1 MLPWIISAGF
11 FLTAAGLL
19 IKIRMMQKSADEIR
33 KIFGECLLEDTN
45 MQITVSS
52 GDRHIRRL
60 AADIN
65 RELKLLRAQRR
76 RYQQGDRELKEAVT
90 NISHDLRTPLTAI
103 NGYLELLEEEG
114 KSEAAKR
121 YLSCIKNRT
130 EAMKGL
136 TEELFCY
143 TIVRAEEPKKKEETD
158 ISGVLEESLLS
169 FYGAM
174 VSKEIVPEIQ
184 VPDKKII
191 RNVNKASLV
200 RVFGNIIS
208 NMIKYSEGEM
218 KVKLLENGEMHFS
231 NKAPKLQA
239 VQVEKLFDRFFTV
252 EDARISTG
260 LGLSIV
266 KTLTEEMGGSIRAEY
281 REETLTIFLIF

>member
-103 NGYLELLEEEG
+103 NGYLELLEEEE

-174 VSKEIVPEIQ
+174 VSKGIVPEIQ

-218 KVKLLENGEMHFS
+218 KVKLLENGEIHFS
-231 NKAPKLQA
+231 NKAPKLQT

-260 LGLSIV
+260 LGLSIA

>member
-11 FLTAAGLL
+11 FLTTAGLF
-19 IKIRMMQKSADEIR
+19 IKIRMMQKSADEIG

-103 NGYLELLEEEG
+103 NGYLELLEEEE

-174 VSKEIVPEIQ
+174 VSKGIVPEIQ

-260 LGLSIV
+260 LGLSIA

>member
-103 NGYLELLEEEG
+103 NGYLELLEEEE

-174 VSKEIVPEIQ
+174 VSKGIVPEIQ

-218 KVKLLENGEMHFS
+218 KVELLDSGEIRFS
-231 NKAPKLQA
+231 NKAPKLRA

-252 EDARISTG
+252 EDARVSTG
-260 LGLSIV
+260 LGLSIA

-281 REETLTIFLIF
+281 REETLTIFLVF

>member
-11 FLTAAGLL
+11 FLTAAWLL

-260 LGLSIV
+260 LGLSIA

>member
-33 KIFGECLLEDTN
+33 KIFGEYLLEDTN

-103 NGYLELLEEEG
+103 NGYLELLEEEE

-174 VSKEIVPEIQ
+174 VSKGIVPEIQ

-260 LGLSIV
+260 LGLSIA

>member
-1 MLPWIISAGF
+1 
-11 FLTAAGLL
+11 
-19 IKIRMMQKSADEIR
+19 
-33 KIFGECLLEDTN
+33 

-103 NGYLELLEEEG
+103 SGYLELLEEEE
-114 KSEAAKR
+114 KSEAVKR
-121 YLSCIKNRT
+121 YLFCIKNRT
-130 EAMKGL
+130 EAMKDL

-143 TIVRAEEPKKKEETD
+143 TIVRSEEPKKKEKTD
-158 ISGVLEESLLS
+158 ISSVLEESLLS

-174 VSKEIVPEIQ
+174 VSKGIVPEIQ

-218 KVKLLENGEMHFS
+218 KVELLENGEIHFS
-231 NKAPKLQA
+231 NKAPKLQT

-260 LGLSIV
+260 LGLSIA

>member
-103 NGYLELLEEEG
+103 NGYLELLEEEE

-174 VSKEIVPEIQ
+174 VSKGIVPEIQ

-260 LGLSIV
+260 LGLSIA

>member
-1 MLPWIISAGF
+1 M
-11 FLTAAGLL
+11 
-19 IKIRMMQKSADEIR
+19 
-33 KIFGECLLEDTN
+33 EDTN
-45 MQITVSS
+45 AQITVSS
-52 GDRHIRRL
+52 GDRYIRRL

-65 RELKLLRAQRR
+65 RELKRLRRQRQK
-76 RYQQGDRELKEAVT
+76 YQQGDRELKEAVT

-103 NGYLELLEEEG
+103 SGYLELLEEEE
-114 KSEAAKR
+114 KSEAVKR
-121 YLSCIKNRT
+121 YLFCIKNRT
-130 EAMKGL
+130 EAMKDL

-143 TIVRAEEPKKKEETD
+143 TIVRSEEPKKKEKTD
-158 ISGVLEESLLS
+158 ISRVLEECLLS

-174 VSKEIVPEIQ
+174 VSKGIVPEIQ
-184 VPDKKII
+184 MPDKKII

-218 KVKLLENGEMHFS
+218 KVELLENGEIHFS
-231 NKAPKLQA
+231 NKAPKLQT

-260 LGLSIV
+260 LGLSIARA
-266 KTLTEEMGGSIRAEY
+266 LTEEMGGSIRAEY
-281 REETLTIFLIF
+281 REETLMIFLGF

>member
-1 MLPWIISAGF
+1 MLPWMISAGF

-65 RELKLLRAQRR
+65 RELKLLRAQRW

-103 NGYLELLEEEG
+103 SGYLELLEEEE

-143 TIVRAEEPKKKEETD
+143 TIVRTEEPKKKEETD
-158 ISGVLEESLLS
+158 ISGVLEESLLN

-174 VSKEIVPEIQ
+174 VSAGITPEIQ
-184 VPDKKII
+184 ITDKKII
-191 RNVNKASLV
+191 RNVNKTSLV

-218 KVKLLENGEMHFS
+218 KVELLDSGEIRFS
-231 NKAPKLQA
+231 NKAPKLRS

-252 EDARISTG
+252 EDARVSTG
-260 LGLSIV
+260 LGLSIA

-281 REETLTIFLIF
+281 REETLTIFLML

>member
-260 LGLSIV
+260 LGLSIA